1 MSFVTVSFRRRGV
14 FSAIALSLVLTG
26 CGSVSEFTENINPFA
41 REKILKGER
50 QPVFDGADPAADPDY
65 TAATK
70 LRWRLAEI
78 RDTANRA
85 LAGE

>member
-50 QPVFDGADPAADPDY
+50 QPCS
-65 TAATK
+65 TAPIRQPKRSARQQRSV
-70 LRWRLAEI
+70 LRLAGSPGQQPVV
-78 RDTANRA
+78 A
-85 LAGE
+85 